1 MSGPW
6 HDPEPDEAVRRI
18 LKPTAPVVRPER
30 STWRDPPRLLIV
42 VGTVVAVVASPLPW
56 LERVPDIPPRTL
68 TGWSGFFDGFL
79 IAFVALV
86 LTWMVL
92 HRDASRAR
100 LSILRWLPI
109 ILGGVLIV
117 LMVSAVR
124 NMETQISNWAIEG
137 ATGEYQ
143 PWIAVCLVGAGLVAV
158 GAFWFGARRLRE
170 R

>member
-1 MSGPW
+1 MTSPW
-6 HDPEPDEAVRRI
+6 HDPGPDDAVQRI
-18 LKPTAPVVRPER
+18 LRPTQPVVHPER
-30 STWRDPPRLLIV
+30 PLWRDPPRFLIV

-86 LTWMVL
+86 LTWIVL

-100 LSILRWLPI
+100 LPILRWLPI

-117 LMVSAVR
+117 LIVSAVR

-143 PWIAVCLVGAGLVAV
+143 PWIAVCLIGAGLVAV
-158 GAFWFGARRLRE
+158 GAIWFGVRRLRE